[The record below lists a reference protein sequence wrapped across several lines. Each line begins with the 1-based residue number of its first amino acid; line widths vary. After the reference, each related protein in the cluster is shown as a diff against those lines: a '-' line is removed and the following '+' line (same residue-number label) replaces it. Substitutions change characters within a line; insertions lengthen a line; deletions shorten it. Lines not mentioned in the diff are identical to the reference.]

1 MKIQTAS
8 AAQRQKNQ
16 NFTKKLQF
24 TLYKKKFLTKLQ
36 KYYTKLFTFAF
47 TNKKNSQF
55 IKNIQLSSLKKGF
68 SDKFA

>member
-36 KYYTKLFTFAF
+36 KLYTKLFTFVF
-47 TNKKNSQF
+47 TNKQNSHF
-55 IKNIQLSSLKKGF
+55 IKNIYGSSLKKRLF
-68 SDKFA
+68 